1 MALSPAEKPESK
13 AAAMP
18 APSAVGAT
26 AAPAKSKTDPPA
38 GGFGSKSIVLF
49 SISLFVLGFSGS
61 YINGRNSYNVRDR
74 VLTDATFGT
83 VGGECEAGVCL
94 SDESR
99 IGEDSKDSSD
109 EEEYSTFGEP
119 PTVDT
124 VGGEFEAVV
133 DEAEEASSDDDD
145 DEDEDSSDDEAD
157 PSYVEGDTV
166 GGEGAA
172 LSMTLLGE
180 EAMVLDD
187 KKSKG
192 GGCCTDS
199 SRRLKTDISVIGNSP
214 SGIKIYQFRYKRDIV
229 LAGGRVLDSDSTF
242 VGTMAEELLGIAP
255 DAVVFDPIDGY
266 YVVDYSKI
274 DVDFYKI

>member
-1 MALSPAEKPESK
+1 MNAKENRNSAKVFPPAEMILFYLTEPHHCGLMSWSKSNCGSQSVVQSQRMALSPAEKPESK

-99 IGEDSKDSSD
+99 IGEDSKDSSTRR
-109 EEEYSTFGEP
+109 STQ
-119 PTVDT
+119 
-124 VGGEFEAVV
+124 
-133 DEAEEASSDDDD
+133 
-145 DEDEDSSDDEAD
+145 
-157 PSYVEGDTV
+157 
-166 GGEGAA
+166 
-172 LSMTLLGE
+172 LL
-180 EAMVLDD
+180 VN
-187 KKSKG
+187 
-192 GGCCTDS
+192 
-199 SRRLKTDISVIGNSP
+199 RRLSILSEANS
-214 SGIKIYQFRYKRDIV
+214 KQ
-229 LAGGRVLDSDSTF
+229 
-242 VGTMAEELLGIAP
+242 
-255 DAVVFDPIDGY
+255 
-266 YVVDYSKI
+266 
-274 DVDFYKI
+274 

>member
-1 MALSPAEKPESK
+1 
-13 AAAMP
+13 MP

-99 IGEDSKDSSD
+99 IGEDFEDRSD
-109 EEEYSTFGEP
+109 EEEYSTFGDP

-133 DEAEEASSDDDD
+133 DEAVEASSDDDD
-145 DEDEDSSDDEAD
+145 DEDSSDDEAD
-157 PSYVEGDTV
+157 SSYVEEDTV
-166 GGEGAA
+166 GCEGAA
-172 LSMTLLGE
+172 LSMALLGE

-229 LAGGRVLDSDSTF
+229 LAGGRVLDSNSTC
-242 VGTMAEELLGIAP
+242 
-255 DAVVFDPIDGY
+255 
-266 YVVDYSKI
+266 VDYSKI